1 MASLTSYGVLG
12 YVSFCLQKSFLR
24 ALVVSNGQFGANR
37 MLTVL
42 GTISAHVPM
51 LIYINKHYYF
61 MHEVI
66 LLELFSFLWT

>member
-42 GTISAHVPM
+42 GTIDADVDLH
-51 LIYINKHYYF
+51 K
-61 MHEVI
+61 
-66 LLELFSFLWT
+66 